1 VDIVWHLGILKV
13 LLLKGFVPT
22 IKLVPIAMVL
32 ALLVGVVGGSLR
44 VLRLP
49 VLHQLLGAYVYVM
62 RGVPTILLMF
72 ICYFVLPT
80 GRYPFAAAVLA
91 LVLSNGAYMTE
102 IVRGGLE
109 AIDKGQHEAAKAV
122 AMNFWQSVRYIILPQ
137 AVLLVLPALVG
148 QLVLLVKVTALASVI
163 GYVELTKMALNLTG
177 ATMAPLP
184 IFFYSGLLY
193 FVVCHLLKMLAD
205 WCETA
210 VKDRIIGTTPV
221 HGAA

>member
-1 VDIVWHLGILKV
+1 MDLAWHLGIIRV
-13 LLLKGFVPT
+13 LFLKGFIPT
-22 IKLVPIAMVL
+22 VKLIPTALVL

-49 VLHQLLGAYVYVM
+49 VLHQVLGAYVYVM

-80 GRYPFAAAVLA
+80 GSDPMAAAVLA
-91 LVLSNGAYMTE
+91 LVLSNGAYMIE

-109 AIDKGQHEAAKAV
+109 AIDRGQHEAAKAV
-122 AMNFWQSVRYIILPQ
+122 AMSFWQSVRYIILPQ

-148 QLVLLVKVTALASVI
+148 QVVLLVKVTALASVI
-163 GYVELTKMALNLTG
+163 GYVELTKMALNLMGT
-177 ATMAPLP
+177 TMAPLP
-184 IFFYSGLLY
+184 IFFYAGLFY

-205 WCETA
+205 WCERT
-210 VKDRIIGTTPV
+210 VKERIVGVMPV
-221 HGAA
+221 HELA